1 MAPKS
6 YRTMA
11 EFEREETRS
20 ESKVGFS
27 LDDLIQE
34 SEYAQ
39 SPLLFDDQF
48 DEYDPSNYDED

>member
-6 YRTMA
+6 YRSME
-11 EFEREETRS
+11 EFEREEMRPGM
-20 ESKVGFS
+20 KVGFS

-34 SEYAQ
+34 SEYSE

-48 DEYDPSNYDED
+48 DQYDPNNFDQD